1 MSELGTDKGF
11 LATSSLA
18 LPQRPGV
25 LVPGATETL
34 ATAHRRV
41 ATRTLLLAALLLLI
55 PLFTYAPTTFHDYG
69 LRDDYSNLREAH
81 EEPGKILKFCA
92 SHARPLYGQMLQ
104 ASYGLVT
111 SVQNLQWMRFTAAVL
126 LGVLSVVCFRSL
138 RALGW
143 TLYPALCFAILVAW
157 VPSSQVIAAWA
168 LGWPYAVAALV
179 GVAAFF
185 VAEGAL
191 APGAGWRKVLTHA
204 GFALALMVTSL
215 LIYQPS
221 SLFYVV
227 PLTAAVI
234 ARRDRSV
241 LATIRHA
248 GLHAGFIV
256 LSLGAAYGLMS
267 FLYSGGWFLK
277 SGRIAFEQHV
287 VEKLAWVV
295 REPLMNALSLF
306 VLNDNNHR
314 EQGLYYACAALTGTL
329 LLGGV
334 VVEWRRHGRARGLL
348 WLAALV
354 GLPLLAFVVS
364 LVASERY
371 ATYRTILAMTA
382 VLLCF
387 MVASADALTATLSQ
401 GLRKGIA
408 VSTLLVAFACAQY
421 HPYALIAIT
430 QGNEWKLIR
439 DGAEQVS
446 LGAHKPRIF
455 AVASTQSDRSTES
468 IYHDEFG
475 SLSTN
480 SEWVPKEMFK
490 RAMHDLKP
498 GMANLEARYDF
509 AEGPKLPAGQHYDV
523 IIDLHRLRR
532 FYTDN

>member
-1 MSELGTDKGF
+1 MSELGTDKGV
-11 LATSSLA
+11 LATSPLA
-18 LPQRPGV
+18 
-25 LVPGATETL
+25 VPDFQDLL
-34 ATAHRRV
+34 APSAAENAHAARRRV
-41 ATRTLLLAALLLLI
+41 ALQALFLAALLLLV

-92 SHARPLYGQMLQ
+92 SHARPIYGQLLQ
-104 ASYGLVT
+104 ASYGMVT
-111 SVQNLQWMRFTAAVL
+111 SVQNLQWMRLTAAIL
-126 LGVLSVVCFRSL
+126 LGVLSLVSFRSL

-143 TLYPALCFAILVAW
+143 TLYPALCFAVLVVL
-157 VPSSQVIAAWA
+157 VPSSQVVAAWA
-168 LGWPYAVAALV
+168 LGWPYALAALV

-191 APGAGWRKVLTHA
+191 AAGTGWQMALLQGAV
-204 GFALALMVTSL
+204 ALALMVTST

-221 SLFYVV
+221 ALFYVV
-227 PLTAAVI
+227 PLTATVI
-234 ARRDRSV
+234 ARRDRSAA
-241 LATIRHA
+241 ATLRHA
-248 GLHAGFIV
+248 GFHTGFIA
-256 LSLGAAYGLMS
+256 LALGATYGLMS
-267 FLYSGGWFLK
+267 LLYTGGYFLK
-277 SGRIAFEQHV
+277 SGRIAFETQ
-287 VEKLAWVV
+287 WVDKMEWFL
-295 REPLMNALSLF
+295 REPLPNALSLF

-314 EQGLYYACAALTGTL
+314 DQWLYWGCAGLAGAL
-329 LLGGV
+329 LLAGV
-334 VVEWRRHGRARGLL
+334 AIEWRRHGRTRGLI

-354 GLPLLAFVVS
+354 CLPLLAFVVS

-387 MVASADALTATLSQ
+387 MVASADALL
-401 GLRKGIA
+401 
-408 VSTLLVAFACAQY
+408 STLNSTLRRSVVGGVLLLAFACAQY
-421 HPYALIAIT
+421 HPYALIAVT
-430 QGNEWKLIR
+430 QGNEWKLIV
-439 DGAEQVS
+439 DGAERVS
-446 LGAHKPRIF
+446 LGEHKPHIY
-455 AVASTQSDRSTES
+455 AVTSTPQDRSTES

-498 GMANLEARYDF
+498 NVANLEARYDF
-509 AEGPKLPAGQHYDV
+509 AEGPKLPSGQHYDV

>member
-1 MSELGTDKGF
+1 MSERGIEKGV

-18 LPQRPGV
+18 GTELPDV
-25 LVPGATETL
+25 LAPTVNVAAE
-34 ATAHRRV
+34 RRRFALQALV
-41 ATRTLLLAALLLLI
+41 LAALLLLL

-92 SHARPLYGQMLQ
+92 SHARPIYGQLLQ
-104 ASYGLVT
+104 ASYGMVT
-111 SVQNLQWMRFTAAVL
+111 SVQNLQWMRFTAAML
-126 LGVLSVVCFRSL
+126 LGVLSLVCFRSL

-143 TLYPALCFAILVAW
+143 KLYPALWFAMLVALL
-157 VPSSQVIAAWA
+157 PSAQVVAAWA
-168 LGWPYAVAALV
+168 LGWPYAIAAIV
-179 GVAAFF
+179 GIAAFF

-191 APGAGWRKVLTHA
+191 AAGITWQRASLQGAV
-204 GFALALMVTSL
+204 ALALMVTSV

-221 SLFYVV
+221 ALFYVL
-227 PLTAAVI
+227 PLTA
-234 ARRDRSV
+234 SV
-241 LATIRHA
+241 LARRERSVPATLRHA
-248 GLHAGFIV
+248 GIHIGFIA
-256 LSLGAAYGLMS
+256 LSLGAAYALMS
-267 FLYSGGWFLK
+267 LLYTGGYFIK
-277 SGRIAFEQHV
+277 SGRIAFEQHL
-287 VEKLAWVV
+287 VEKLTWWL

-314 EQGLYYACAALTGTL
+314 DQWLYYGCAGLAAAV

-334 VVEWRRHGRARGLL
+334 AIEWRRYGRARGLL
-348 WLAALV
+348 WLGALLC
-354 GLPLLAFVVS
+354 LPLVAFVVS
-364 LVASERY
+364 LIASERY
-371 ATYRTILAMTA
+371 ATYRTIFAMTA

-387 MVASADALTATLSQ
+387 LVASVDALTARLGQ
-401 GLRKGIA
+401 GVRQAIA
-408 VSTLLVAFACAQY
+408 GGVLVVAFGCAQY
-421 HPYALIAIT
+421 HPFALIAVT
-430 QGNEWKLIR
+430 QGNEWKLIM
-439 DGAEQVS
+439 DGAEHVS
-446 LGAHKPRIF
+446 LGEHKPKIF
-455 AVASTQSDRSTES
+455 AVASTPSDRSTES

-498 GMANLEARYDF
+498 NVANLEARYDF